1 MIENPDEFNV
11 FCDSVALIYHESRN
25 VRHLLRAGSLNP
37 PEPWRFVVSLPTN
50 RDDAWREIA
59 PLRDKAR
66 QTLSVDG
73 ALNVFKCRFHV
84 SLIDLSEMFANENW
98 RHARLYGGN
107 AWAGITG
114 LALQAA
120 EALRSK
126 DGDAVHKISTQLKE
140 ARHYTG
146 SVQERRSLGLRK
158 LARRETPNL
167 AMHASGKTAPLD
179 LHR

>member
-25 VRHLLRAGSLNP
+25 VRHLLREGLLS
-37 PEPWRFVVSLPTN
+37 PEPWRFVVSLPMN

-73 ALNVFKCRFHV
+73 ALNVFKGRFHA
-84 SLIDLSEMFANENW
+84 SLIDLAEMFTNENW
-98 RHARLYGGN
+98 RHAKLYGGN
-107 AWAGITG
+107 AWAGITE
-114 LALQAA
+114 LAVQLA

-126 DGDAVHKISTQLKE
+126 DRDAVYRIATQLKE
-140 ARHYTG
+140 ARHNTG
-146 SVQERRSLGLRK
+146 SVREKIARLEKTRK
-158 LARRETPNL
+158 IRDA
-167 AMHASGKTAPLD
+167 
-179 LHR
+179 